1 MKRKLFSR
9 SHLKGDKWTEK
20 SKVQSMK
27 ELSDEEMKLI
37 QGASKDMNES
47 LYRSYAL
54 VAENNR
60 MVP

>member
-9 SHLKGDKWTEK
+9 SHHKGDKCAEK

-54 VAENNR
+54 AAENNR
-60 MVP
+60 MIP